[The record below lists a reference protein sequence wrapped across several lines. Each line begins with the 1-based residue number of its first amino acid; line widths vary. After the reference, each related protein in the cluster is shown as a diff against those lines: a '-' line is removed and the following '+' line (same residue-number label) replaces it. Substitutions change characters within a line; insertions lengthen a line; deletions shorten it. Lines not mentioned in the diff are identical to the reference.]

1 MTIGPAPA
9 TLQSSA
15 LLVVAVLTVL
25 GTPAAQ
31 AATLGAKARAE
42 LRRGVA
48 AVGPRTSDEPALRQ
62 ERQTREP
69 SAGFRLGAAL
79 GAWTSAAATL
89 AYDLKTPSGDG
100 DDSESI
106 HVDCQDEQAALA
118 HLEAGRRSLGLT
130 PQQVLDGAV
139 GFEPGVLAA
148 WLARQSAA
156 PSGCR

>member
-1 MTIGPAPA
+1 MTIGPVSA
-9 TLQSSA
+9 TLRSLA
-15 LLVVAVLTVL
+15 LLGVAVLAVL
-25 GTPAAQ
+25 GTSAAQ

-48 AVGPRTSDEPALRQ
+48 AVGPRTSDEPALRL

-100 DDSESI
+100 DDSETI
-106 HVDCQDEQAALA
+106 HLDCYDEKLALA
-118 HLEAGRRSLGLT
+118 HLEAGRQALGLT
-130 PQQVLDGAV
+130 PRQVLDGAGV
-139 GFEPGVLAA
+139 AEPGLLAA
-148 WLARQSAA
+148 GRARQSAA
-156 PSGCR
+156 PPACR